1 MRCMGPF
8 LLFFYLIAGP
18 AWAQSSDDG
27 SVQRRLQGHTDDAP
41 GGAQTAPALQQQ
53 PWQERRAGFWKTVHG
68 VNAHDAAAAK
78 DFDAVLTQFETQPFA
93 RTPMEN
99 MDILGV
105 FYAQKDEVEKTLM
118 IVSANAA
125 LGWYDALRFGSESGR
140 AEIMNNEK
148 FFARAFLLSGVT
160 TTDKFKEFL
169 KASPDLASKS
179 VSQGL
184 AFAERERKS
193 PHYDVSWPTAYG
205 LERVVCAQ
213 GGSCIPPREM
223 SADQWDNAWEDAKK
237 NVISYYHVNA
247 SAAGGVTGD
256 PVK

>member
-1 MRCMGPF
+1 MRFMGSF
-8 LLFFYLIAGP
+8 LLFFCLLSGISR
-18 AWAQSSDDG
+18 AQSRGDDSPQKRPG
-27 SVQRRLQGHTDDAP
+27 TTDDAP
-41 GGAQTAPALQQQ
+41 SSGQPAPALQIQ
-53 PWQERRAGFWKTVHG
+53 PWQERRAGFWKTVRG
-68 VNAHDAAAAK
+68 VKAHDADAAK
-78 DFDAVLTQFETQPFA
+78 DFDAVLTQFETQPFS

-99 MDILGV
+99 MDILGS
-105 FYAQKDEVEKTLM
+105 FYAPRDEVEKTLM

-160 TTDKFKEFL
+160 TSDKFKEFL
-169 KASPDLASKS
+169 KAHPDIARQS
-179 VSQGL
+179 VLQGL
-184 AFAERERKS
+184 VFAEKERKN

-205 LERVVCAQ
+205 LERVVCAR

-223 SADQWDNAWEDAKK
+223 PADQWDNAWEDAKK
-237 NVISYYHVNA
+237 KVISYYHVDTPTL
-247 SAAGGVTGD
+247 GGMTEY